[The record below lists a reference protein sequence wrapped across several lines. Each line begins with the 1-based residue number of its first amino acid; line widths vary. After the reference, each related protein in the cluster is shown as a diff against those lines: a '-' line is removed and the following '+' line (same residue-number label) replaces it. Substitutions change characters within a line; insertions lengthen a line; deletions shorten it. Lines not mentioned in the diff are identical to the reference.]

1 MSQGKIMDLPA
12 YLDSLLL
19 DLSNA
24 RQNYRWLEQQH
35 EDLIEKCSKLHNFE
49 KALKESRVLGV
60 ELYKRNRILAAKN
73 RALEEELKCRR
84 RRAAKNWA
92 LEEELKCQR
101 Q

>member
-1 MSQGKIMDLPA
+1 MRQEKILDLPA

-24 RQNYRWLEQQH
+24 RQNYRWLEQKY
-35 EDLIEKCSKLHNFE
+35 EDALEKYSDLHRLE

-60 ELYKRNRILAAKN
+60 ELYKQNRILASKN

-84 RRAAKNWA
+84 R
-92 LEEELKCQR
+92 
-101 Q
+101 